1 MLRDSEKERQILE
14 LMEASSFAKTES
26 GYFLDNEEAEYE
38 FLYHVVPELEKLLEI
53 YATSAVKVRLL
64 SDLRRPKFP
73 WSWTSVRTGW
83 SSALTWTGSMN
94 RKFAACCWLSKKKDA
109 TTAFRTER

>member
-64 SDLRRPKFP
+64 SDLRPPKI
-73 WSWTSVRTGW
+73 SVELDERTD
-83 SSALTWTGSMN
+83 
-94 RKFAACCWLSKKKDA
+94 WLEFRFDMDGINESEIRGLLLAIEEKDA